1 MSDEKYEPL
10 AYKAVQKIV
19 RRLTPARGSG
29 DLTLLD
35 WLAAYPEQARLLDWI
50 EAHPIRTAKLLWE
63 RAPFEFDPKGEVL
76 YGHTDEN
83 SAYVVDDY
91 PYGRER
97 TLMRYWLEY
106 KKNKGYRFV
115 SQTLNPKTKRWNNP
129 HPSTYSNFL
138 LMIRLFSNGHVH
150 STAPISY
157 SPLDTI
163 RNIRAYGQS
172 YGPEVLVEVGEYLL
186 AGLAD
191 SAKTLKFIKKT
202 GNSGW
207 SVNGVPQK
215 ATLSDLERSYEHLLE
230 YALALALVESARGKG
245 GK

>member
-1 MSDEKYEPL
+1 MSDEKYQPV

-19 RRLTPARGSG
+19 RRLTPADKS
-29 DLTLLD
+29 
-35 WLAAYPEQARLLDWI
+35 EQSLLDWI
-50 EAHPIRTAKLLWE
+50 EAHPREAGLLDWIGAHPVRTAELLWE

-83 SAYVVDDY
+83 SAYVVEDY

-129 HPSTYSNFL
+129 HPGTYSDFL
-138 LMIRLFSNGHVH
+138 LMVRLFSNGHVH
-150 STAPISY
+150 STQPVSY
-157 SPLDTI
+157 TALDTI

-172 YGPEVLVEVGEYLL
+172 YRPEVYTTVKAYLL
-186 AGLAD
+186 AGLAYNTK
-191 SAKTLKFIKKT
+191 AIQRMKKT
-202 GNSGW
+202 GGSGW
-207 SVNGVPQK
+207 SINGVPQK
-215 ATLSDLERSYEHLLE
+215 AKLPDLERAYEHLLE
-230 YALALALVESARGKG
+230 YALALALVESK
-245 GK
+245 

>member
-10 AYKAVQKIV
+10 AYKAAQKIV
-19 RRLTPARGSG
+19 RRLTPARGSS
-29 DLTLLD
+29 DLNLLD

-50 EAHPIRTAKLLWE
+50 EANPIRTAELLWE

-83 SAYVVDDY
+83 TAYVVEDY
-91 PYGRER
+91 PYGRHR

-115 SQTLNPKTKRWNNP
+115 AQTLNPTTKRWNNP
-129 HPSTYSNFL
+129 HPGTYSTYL
-138 LMIRLFSNGHVH
+138 LMVRLFSNDHVH
-150 STAPISY
+150 STDPVS
-157 SPLDTI
+157 SGPLGTI

-172 YGPEVLVEVGEYLL
+172 YGPEVWGEINAYLV
-186 AGLAD
+186 AGLVN
-191 SAKTLKFIKKT
+191 SLKTLKFKKKT

-215 ATLSDLERSYEHLLE
+215 ATLSDLAWSYEHLLE
-230 YALALALVESARGKG
+230 YALALALVESVRGK
-245 GK
+245 